1 MLRMGEHMIL
11 SMYLFLDRASL
22 TPLSAPREATQRQKF
37 GGTPFP
43 GALIF
48 KGRHK
53 NAGLLAHSTNRVF
66 VVGKI
71 VEKLNISIFFHCT
84 KQVTN
89 LLWFENN
96 YTLTHICT
104 GVDEQGE
111 CIPKYQWDWYQH
123 MCWEPNS
130 ASLLQKQRCT
140 GIWLKQCHDSCDVV
154 TVSVQWWWWW
164 FWHFTWDFAAS
175 MTKWECNWFLLPP
188 RLFSP

>member
-11 SMYLFLDRASL
+11 SMNLFLDRASL

-53 NAGLLAHSTNRVF
+53 NAGLLGKQSF
-66 VVGKI
+66 GKI

-89 LLWFENN
+89 LL
-96 YTLTHICT
+96 
-104 GVDEQGE
+104 
-111 CIPKYQWDWYQH
+111 
-123 MCWEPNS
+123 
-130 ASLLQKQRCT
+130 
-140 GIWLKQCHDSCDVV
+140 
-154 TVSVQWWWWW
+154 
-164 FWHFTWDFAAS
+164 
-175 MTKWECNWFLLPP
+175 
-188 RLFSP
+188 

>member
-11 SMYLFLDRASL
+11 SMDLFLDRASL

-53 NAGLLAHSTNRVF
+53 NTGLLAHFF

-71 VEKLNISIFFHCT
+71 VEKLNISIFFHYT

-89 LLWFENN
+89 LL
-96 YTLTHICT
+96 
-104 GVDEQGE
+104 
-111 CIPKYQWDWYQH
+111 
-123 MCWEPNS
+123 
-130 ASLLQKQRCT
+130 
-140 GIWLKQCHDSCDVV
+140 
-154 TVSVQWWWWW
+154 
-164 FWHFTWDFAAS
+164 
-175 MTKWECNWFLLPP
+175 
-188 RLFSP
+188 